1 MPEPTS
7 GSEIEHQFCN
17 VVRRHTAKQILS
29 KLHKMESPEVIVI
42 GTGPSGIAMA
52 HTLKHKLGFDDFTV
66 GKLVSGTGRTT
77 LTRQ

>member
-1 MPEPTS
+1 
-7 GSEIEHQFCN
+7 
-17 VVRRHTAKQILS
+17 
-29 KLHKMESPEVIVI
+29 MESPEVIVI

-66 GKLVSGTGRTT
+66 GKLVPRTGRAT